1 MTRTYRIGEA
11 ARRAGLSDAV
21 LRAWERRYGVLEPAR
36 TPGGYRV
43 YSEQDNALLRRLRQL
58 TEDGMAIREAAA
70 LTAGPHRGAL
80 RRRTDGAQLTRWRQA
95 MLGAAARLDQ
105 TGIERVLD
113 AALTAL
119 TPLQVYEELIV
130 RLEREVGE
138 RASRGTPGRAQQRLV
153 SQVIRARLLGF
164 LRTARGCTRGQV
176 VCACLPD
183 EEHDLGLLGAAL
195 RFRAA
200 AFRVTFLGARTPL
213 EHLGHV
219 ARRLRAAVVALACV
233 HDPGATALR
242 RTLAAVG
249 RALPARTG
257 CVIGGRAAVRHAA
270 VCTRA
275 GMLVIDDEA
284 SWRRALE

>member
-1 MTRTYRIGEA
+1 MTRAYRIGEA
-11 ARRAGLSDAV
+11 ARRAGLSEAV

-43 YSEQDNALLRRLRQL
+43 YGEQDVALLRRLRQL
-58 TEDGMAIREAAA
+58 TNDGMAIREAAA
-70 LTAGPHRGAL
+70 LTRGEANG
-80 RRRTDGAQLTRWRQA
+80 RGRTDAAQLGRWRQA

-113 AALTAL
+113 AALGAL
-119 TPLQVYEELIV
+119 TPLRVYEELIV
-130 RLEREVGE
+130 RLEHDVGE
-138 RASRGTPGRAQQRLV
+138 RASRGTPGRAQERLV

-164 LRTARGCTRGQV
+164 LRTARGRTRGQV
-176 VCACLPD
+176 VCACLPA

-200 AFRVTFLGARTPL
+200 AFRVTFLGASTPIA
-213 EHLGHV
+213 HLAHV
-219 ARRLRAAVVALACV
+219 VRRLRAAVVALSCV
-233 HDPGATALR
+233 CDPGAAALG

-249 RALPARTG
+249 RVLPARTR
-257 CVIGGRAAVRHAA
+257 CVIGGRSAVRHAA

-275 GMLVIDDEA
+275 GILVIDDEA